1 MNVIWVGEIKFLWTS
16 KSFVRWAAQRREEK
30 RWLIKTF
37 HAKIHSLMRMVCF
50 LKVVGECGNVTKMQQ
65 AYQKLVHVLRF
76 MVLRRKQ
83 QNRFYKFWG
92 STLVCEGNTTLQNPC
107 CCVCVHSSAPA
118 QIPFMKS
125 IKVITFYP
133 AQLLDAIM
141 RNFLYIVQK
150 VYQLKFSSQGRTT
163 IKGRGE
169 WSDYEHTVK
178 GQRSIFFC
186 LCVYFKGCH
195 FKTEYK
201 NSSGWGNKNS
211 GEQRHFFL
219 RSGESSFYIRVCT
232 LRTTTKYEEGYI
244 SWNPLHCMEGLR
256 EGSRDIQI
264 YKSPIRSIK
273 HNYHIFAFLQSTFY
287 ASDTSIESYFC
298 IRKQFITNFE

>member
-1 MNVIWVGEIKFLWTS
+1 
-16 KSFVRWAAQRREEK
+16 
-30 RWLIKTF
+30 
-37 HAKIHSLMRMVCF
+37 MVCF

-65 AYQKLVHVLRF
+65 AHQKLVHVLRF

-169 WSDYEHTVK
+169 
-178 GQRSIFFC
+178 
-186 LCVYFKGCH
+186 
-195 FKTEYK
+195 
-201 NSSGWGNKNS
+201 
-211 GEQRHFFL
+211 
-219 RSGESSFYIRVCT
+219 
-232 LRTTTKYEEGYI
+232 
-244 SWNPLHCMEGLR
+244 
-256 EGSRDIQI
+256 
-264 YKSPIRSIK
+264 
-273 HNYHIFAFLQSTFY
+273 
-287 ASDTSIESYFC
+287 
-298 IRKQFITNFE
+298 